1 MRDTCSCL
9 FSEIGLIHTMHK
21 NLIRH
26 VQGRSSTT
34 RPVTRRDFLSTGLK
48 AGAAAFTTGLLP
60 KWNADAQGQYNV
72 LFIVVDD
79 LRPFLGCYGHPEVHT
94 PNIDR
99 LAKRGTVFNRAYCQ
113 YPLCSPSR
121 TSMLTGL
128 RAETTDVLNNSRNF
142 RQKLPN
148 AITLPQH
155 FKAHGYHTQSVGRI
169 AHLPR
174 LQDDEN
180 SWSVASW
187 RPLWV
192 PFDIKT
198 TPSWRALDVEDNDLR
213 DGKTAR
219 RAVRV
224 LNQIKDRQFFLAVG
238 FYKPHLPFEA
248 PRKYFEYYDT
258 HTFNVPASS
267 VPPKDAP
274 WTALTNWNAIR
285 AYQDLPSGTTPLS
298 DTQTL
303 ELIRAYAAA
312 TSYTDAQIGR
322 VFAQLD
328 TLGLTEKTVIVFCG
342 DHGHHL
348 GEHGIWGKQTLFEVS
363 LRSPLIVSV
372 PHKHSS
378 ETEAL
383 AELVDIY
390 PTVCDACH
398 LPLPTHLEG
407 STLMPVIE
415 QPDRPWKTA
424 VFSQF
429 GGAAHGGVSLRTH
442 RYRYTEW
449 GQNRRHGVEL
459 YDYEA
464 DPDETVNIAGLPEH
478 TELVAHLSE
487 RLHAGWQAALPKG
500 HPHIP
505 VPRPLAWDINN
516 DGIVDIRDLV
526 LVSNS
531 FGEDMPAHPKVDVNK
546 DGKVNILDLL
556 LVAAHLGE
564 SSTPASPSPRANI
577 RAAHFDLVEQ
587 WLTEAHLANDGSLP
601 FQEGIAALERLMD
614 TGIPME
620 TVLLPNYPNP
630 FNPETWIPYD
640 LAEDAEVEI
649 HIYTLKGECVREV
662 SLGFQGAGTYRTR
675 SRAAYWD
682 GRNAMGEP
690 VASGVYFYTLR
701 TGHIKATRQMV
712 ILK

>member
-1 MRDTCSCL
+1 
-9 FSEIGLIHTMHK
+9 MHM
-21 NLIRH
+21 NSTE
-26 VQGRSSTT
+26 RSREYPSVKH
-34 RPVTRRDFLSTGLK
+34 PFTRRDFISTTLK
-48 AGAAAFTTGLLP
+48 AGAAAFTTGFLP

-99 LAKRGTVFNRAYCQ
+99 LAERGTVFNRAYCQ

-128 RAETTDVLNNSRNF
+128 RPETTGVLNNSQNF
-142 RQKLPN
+142 RKKMPD
-148 AITLPQH
+148 AVTLPQH

-169 AHLPR
+169 AHLPQ

-180 SWSVASW
+180 SWSVTSW
-187 RPLWV
+187 RPLWRF
-192 PFDIKT
+192 FDKKT
-198 TPSWRALDVEDNDLR
+198 TPSWQALDVEDDDLR

-224 LNQIKDRQFFLAVG
+224 LNQIQNKQFFFAVG
-238 FYKPHLPFEA
+238 FYKPHLPLEA
-248 PRKYFEYYDT
+248 PRKYFELYDT
-258 HTFNVPASS
+258 DAFDLPASS
-267 VPPKDAP
+267 VPPEDAP
-274 WTALTNWNAIR
+274 GSALTNWSAIR
-285 AYQDLPSGTTPLS
+285 AYQDLPSGKTPLS
-298 DTQTL
+298 DAKTL
-303 ELIRAYAAA
+303 ALIRAYAAT

-322 VFAQLD
+322 VLAQLD
-328 TLGLTEKTVIVFCG
+328 ALGLTEKTVIVFCG

-372 PHKHSS
+372 PQQQGS

-390 PTVCDACH
+390 PTLCDACH
-398 LPLPTHLEG
+398 LPIPTELEG
-407 STLMPVIE
+407 SSMMPVIE
-415 QPDRPWKTA
+415 QPALPWKTA

-429 GGAAHGGVSLRTH
+429 GGAAHGGISIRTE

-449 GQNRRHGVEL
+449 GQNGSRGVEL

-464 DPDETVNIAGLPEH
+464 DPDETVNIAGLPENR
-478 TELVAHLSE
+478 ELVAHLSE
-487 RLHAGWQAALPKG
+487 RLHAGWRAALPEM
-500 HPHIP
+500 HQQIP
-505 VPRPLAWDINN
+505 VPLTLPWDVNN

-531 FGEDMPAHPKVDVNK
+531 FGVETPAHPKVDVNK
-546 DGKVNILDLL
+546 DGKVNIFDLL
-556 LVAAHLGE
+556 LVAARFGE
-564 SSTPASPSPRANI
+564 SSTPAAPLPRANVSTE
-577 RAAHFDLVEQ
+577 HFDLVEQ
-587 WLTEAHLANDGSLP
+587 WLTEAHLANDGSLT
-601 FQEGIAALERLMD
+601 FREGIAALERLMK
-614 TGIPME
+614 TTVPME
-620 TVLLPNYPNP
+620 TALLPNYPNP

-649 HIYTLKGECVREV
+649 HIYNLKGESVRQLSV
-662 SLGFQGAGTYRTR
+662 GLQSAGSYRTQ

-682 GRNAMGEP
+682 GRNAVGEP
-690 VASGVYFYTLR
+690 VASGVYFYTFHAGQ
-701 TGHIKATRQMV
+701 TKATRQMV

>member
-1 MRDTCSCL
+1 MPKDPVRQTESY
-9 FSEIGLIHTMHK
+9 SPT
-21 NLIRH
+21 IR
-26 VQGRSSTT
+26 
-34 RPVTRRDFLSTGLK
+34 PFTRRDFLSTGLK

-99 LAKRGTVFNRAYCQ
+99 LAERGTVFNRAYCQ

-128 RAETTDVLNNSRNF
+128 RAETTGVLNNSQNF
-142 RQKLPN
+142 RKKLPN
-148 AITLPQH
+148 AVTLPQH
-155 FKAHGYHTQSVGRI
+155 FKTHGYHTQSVGRI
-169 AHLPR
+169 AHLPQ

-180 SWSVASW
+180 SWSVTSW
-187 RPLWV
+187 RPLWK
-192 PFDIKT
+192 PFDIGT
-198 TPSWRALDVEDNDLR
+198 TPSWQALDVEDDDLR

-224 LNQIKDRQFFLAVG
+224 LNQIKNRQFFLAVG

-248 PRKYFEYYDT
+248 PRKYFELYDNQA
-258 HTFNVPASS
+258 FDLPASS

-274 WTALTNWNAIR
+274 GSALTNWSAIR

-298 DTQTL
+298 DAKTL
-303 ELIRAYAAA
+303 ELIRAYAAT

-322 VFAQLD
+322 VLTRLD
-328 TLGLTEKTVIVFCG
+328 ILGLTENTVIVFCG

-372 PHKHSS
+372 PQQQRS

-390 PTVCDACH
+390 PTLCDACQ
-398 LPLPTHLEG
+398 LPTPPKLEG
-407 STLMPVIE
+407 VSLAPVIE
-415 QPDRPWKTA
+415 QPTRPWKTA

-429 GGAAHGGVSLRTH
+429 GGVAHGGVSIRTE

-449 GQNRRHGVEL
+449 GQNGRKGVEL
-459 YDYEA
+459 YDYEV
-464 DPDETVNIAGLPEH
+464 DPDETVNIAGLPENA
-478 TELVAHLSE
+478 ELVAHLKE
-487 RLHAGWQAALPKG
+487 RLHAGWRAALPEMRQQ
-500 HPHIP
+500 IP
-505 VPRPLAWDINN
+505 VPQTLPWDVNN

-531 FGEDMPAHPKVDVNK
+531 FGVETPAHPKVDVNK

-556 LVAAHLGE
+556 LVAARFGE
-564 SSTPASPSPRANI
+564 SSTPVSPSTRVNI
-577 RAAHFDLVEQ
+577 SAEHFDLVEQ

-601 FQEGIAALERLMD
+601 FQKGIPALERLMD
-614 TGIPME
+614 TAIPME

-640 LAEDAEVEI
+640 LAEDSEVEI
-649 HIYTLKGECVREV
+649 HIYNLKGETVRQL
-662 SLGFQGAGTYRTR
+662 SLGYQSAGTYRTQ

-682 GRNAMGEP
+682 GRNAVGEP
-690 VASGVYFYTLR
+690 VASGVYFYTFHA
-701 TGHIKATRQMV
+701 GQIKATRQMV